1 MNCPDNFHIA
11 PKGYRYEVTSHS
23 RSILA
28 IWIVHCR
35 EFDYNNGEPVRCI
48 WGFYNTKTSQYHSPI
63 HSSKIGNVVG
73 LKQTT
78 PYSAMQIKQTPLEAA
93 YV

>member
-1 MNCPDNFHIA
+1 VNFAANFHTP
-11 PKGYRYEVTSHS
+11 PKGYEYEITSFAKNVV
-23 RSILA
+23 A
-28 IWIVHCR
+28 IWICHTQR
-35 EFDYNNGEPVRCI
+35 FDYNNGEPVRCI
-48 WGFYNTKTSQYHSPI
+48 WGFYNTKTSEYHSPI
-63 HSSKIGNVVG
+63 HSSKVGIVVG

>member
-23 RSILA
+23 RFIHA

-35 EFDYNNGEPVRCI
+35 EFDYNNGKSVRCI
-48 WGFYNTKTSQYHSPI
+48 WGFYDTKTKQYHSPI
-63 HSSKIGNVVG
+63 NSSKIGNVVG
-73 LKQTT
+73 LNRTT
-78 PYSAMQIKQTPLEAA
+78 PYSAMIPKQTPLEAA